1 MKISAAEE
9 SEILEGEARSF
20 RFVRKGRYVG
30 GFIIRYQGSLFV
42 YENKCRHIPISLDY
56 DDSRYFDEEK
66 RYLICQTHGATY
78 EPDSGECVA
87 GPCKGS
93 ALFSIPFEIREGRIY
108 VESEF
113 VPESGDSS

>member
-1 MKISAAEE
+1 MKIFVAEE
-9 SEILEGEARSF
+9 SEIAEGEAASF

-30 GFIIRYQGSLFV
+30 GFIVRYRGALFS
-42 YENKCRHIPISLDY
+42 YENRCRHIPISLDY

-87 GPCKGS
+87 GPCRGS
-93 ALFSIPFEIREGRIY
+93 ALFSIPIEIREGRIY

-113 VPESGDSS
+113 VPES